1 MKARLVE
8 RGTTAEQIR
17 EIPMNEE
24 EFLIGRG
31 ADCNLRLRISSIS
44 RHHCL
49 IRLGTNEATV
59 VDLGSSNGTYLNGNR
74 VRSQAALRNGDEI
87 QVGSCKF
94 QVELGDDADIDLE
107 SGAGADPSTPT
118 VKLPPNSSGKKPL
131 SAQDKPSPSQPP
143 EKPGG
148 GPG

>member
-17 EIPMNEE
+17 EIPLNEE

-59 VDLGSSNGTYLNGNR
+59 VDLGSSNGTYLNGQR

-87 QVGSCKF
+87 QVGTCRF
-94 QVELGDDADIDLE
+94 LVELGDEADIDLE
-107 SGAGADPSTPT
+107 SSGGADPFTSTI
-118 VKLPPNSSGKKPL
+118 KLPPNPFGKRTLSG
-131 SAQDKPSPSQPP
+131 QDQPPPSQTP

-148 GPG
+148 GAG

>member
-17 EIPMNEE
+17 EIPMHEE

-59 VDLGSSNGTYLNGNR
+59 VDLGSSNGTYLNGQR

-87 QVGSCKF
+87 QVGTCRF
-94 QVELGDDADIDLE
+94 VVELGDDAAVDME
-107 SGAGADPSTPT
+107 SGVGADPFTPT
-118 VKLPPNSSGKKPL
+118 VKLPPNPMGKKTR
-131 SAQDKPSPSQPP
+131 SGQDQPSPSPPP
-143 EKPGG
+143 EQPGG